1 MGGLFWIHA
10 ALFLHSGDTMK
21 RLYQSIAC
29 LAATCLIVAGMSQR
43 IWAAPPNVV
52 VILADDMGFSDL
64 GCYGSEIE
72 TPNFNRL
79 AYGGLRFTQ
88 GYNTARCWPTRGAL
102 LTGYY
107 AQSIRRDKMPGVP
120 GGNRGGRPDWARL
133 LPERLEAAGYRSYHS
148 GKWHV
153 DGEPL
158 EQGFA
163 HSLRIEGGQ
172 NDFFDPAGITVDG
185 KPVEET
191 DQFYVTTAVGEH
203 AAACLREHAEQHGD
217 KPFFSYVAFT
227 SPHFPLHAPQDIIE
241 KYKARYQAGWNIVQ
255 QDRYWRLVQSG
266 IINAP
271 LAAMEEDLG
280 PPYDFPDALEKLGPG
295 EINRPHPWQSLTPE
309 QQEFQA
315 TKMAIHAAMIDAMD
329 QAVGKVIE
337 QLEAMDALDNTLIFC
352 LSDNGGSAEIMVRGK
367 GHDRQL
373 PAGSAGTYLCLG
385 PGWSSCANTPF
396 RRHKT
401 WVHEGGI
408 STSWI
413 VHWPDG
419 IPSKSAL
426 REQPVH
432 VIDIAPTVLELAG
445 VEQPKEHSGVTE
457 PPLQGRSFVK
467 CLTDPTASPPH
478 ETLWWCHDG
487 HRAVRQNN
495 WKLVAARDE
504 PWELY
509 DLSSDRTEQ
518 NNIASAHPEQVK
530 QLENDWNEIATQNQR
545 LADLDGKNKPQGKP
559 KKKKPV
565 VKKPAAKKPAPKKQA
580 VSQTGK
586 TKNAQTGTPHSSP
599 PNVVII
605 FTDDMGYADPACF
618 GGTYAPTP
626 NIDRLAREG
635 IKLTDFHVAQPV
647 CSASRAALLTGCY
660 PNRIGIHGAL
670 SPKVTHGLSTEET
683 TLAELLRSRGYR
695 TGMVGKW
702 HLGHHRQFLPTRHGF
717 DEYFGL
723 PYSNDMWPYHPSAK
737 PGTYPPLPL
746 FENEKVIDKEVSPED
761 QTTLTK
767 RYAQRAVDFLKRA
780 GSQKDGRPFFL
791 YLAHS
796 MPHVPL
802 FASKSFQGKAAGG
815 LYGDVVAEIDASVGS
830 VLTALEETGH
840 LDDTLVLFTSDNGPW
855 LSYGNHAGSAGSF
868 REGKGT
874 TFEGGVRVPCV
885 ARLPG
890 VIPAGTVSDE
900 SLMTIDLLPSIA
912 HLTGQPLKTDAEGH
926 CILRG
931 KKIDGHDHLDLFCG
945 GTRAADAPDT
955 YHFYY
960 KKNEL
965 QAVRKGDWKL
975 FFPHSYRTMQG
986 QELGQDGKPGRYAQH
1001 KIGEELFDLSTD
1013 PNETKDVAKQHP
1025 KVVKQ
1030 LQAIAEKAR
1039 EELGDSLNK
1048 RTGKE
1053 ARPAGQLSKEND
1065 SKANPSKAA
1074 RKQKTIPVR
1083 LVSHAP
1089 TLSGRRPNIIYVMT
1103 DDQGYGDIAS
1113 HGNPVLKTPFLDRM
1127 RKQSVCLTEYHVSPT
1142 CAPTRAS
1149 LMTGQHEFRSGVTH
1163 TIHERERMAL
1173 SQTTLPELL
1182 KTAGYTTGIF
1192 GKWHLGDEDP
1202 YQPGSR
1208 GFDRVFIHGGGGIG
1222 QSFPGSCGD
1231 APGNKYFNPMIRS
1244 DGRFVQTRGYCTDI
1258 FFREAE
1264 TWITK
1269 CKEKDTPF
1277 FCYLSTNAPHGPLI
1291 PPASGDDHYRK
1302 ALQEAGL
1309 KNAKQI
1315 DRVAPFYAMVEN
1327 IDTNMGRLLRTIDS
1341 LGLADNTLIVFS
1353 TDNGSAAGSS
1363 FYNAEMHGSKN
1374 SPYRGGT
1381 RVPAFWK
1388 WKGVLPEGVNVP
1400 QVTAHIDVLPTL
1412 CELAGVKVPEAVDTK
1427 IEGRSLV
1434 PLLMNQNA
1442 EWPDRPLVTH
1452 QGRWKRGE
1460 AAQNAYKNCRIR
1472 EGRWSLVNTKNKPDA
1487 WELYDIDSDPSEE
1500 HDIAAEHQDVVH
1512 RLATTYEKWW
1522 ESVQPDLVNEDV
1534 DGPPENPF
1542 KTAYW
1547 KQFGPRPTQED
1558 VSYGK
1563 HQKQKLHFWKT
1574 PSATAENPAPL
1585 LFFIHGG
1592 GWSAG
1597 NRLSGLSQNLQPA
1610 LEAGISVASIEYRFV
1625 DEAEGIEPPV
1635 KAPLTDA
1642 ARALQFVRSKAS
1654 AWHLDPNRIV
1664 AAGGSAGACT
1674 SLWLAF
1680 HDEMADPTSDD
1691 PVARESTRLTAV
1703 AVSGAQTTLDPKQM
1717 KEWTPNSHYGAHA
1730 FGIPILASE
1739 SDRRTGRFTRFLKS
1753 RESLLPWIQEYSPYA
1768 LVTAD
1773 DPPVYMTYNNKPAL
1787 GHDAK
1792 DPTHSANFGV
1802 KLKEQLDSVKVPC
1815 ELVYPDAPNVKH
1827 PNLSD
1832 AVIDFLIP

>member
-1 MGGLFWIHA
+1 M
-10 ALFLHSGDTMK
+10 MK
-21 RLYQSIAC
+21 HFPRYVAVKVAVC
-29 LAATCLIVAGMSQR
+29 LLVGMTTQWV
-43 IWAAPPNVV
+43 WAAPPNVV

-72 TPNFNRL
+72 TPNFDRL
-79 AYGGLRFTQ
+79 AHGGLRFTQ

-107 AQSIRRDKMPGVP
+107 AQSIRRDKMPGVQ
-120 GGNRGGRPDWARL
+120 GGRRGGRPAWAQL
-133 LPERLEAAGYRSYHS
+133 LPERLAAAGYRSYHS

-153 DGEPL
+153 DGNPL

-163 HSLRIEGGQ
+163 HSLDIQGGQ

-185 KPVEET
+185 KTVKEK
-191 DQFYVTTAVGEH
+191 DDFYVTTAVGEH
-203 AAACLREHAEQHGD
+203 AAACLREHAEHHGD

-241 KYKARYQAGWNIVQ
+241 KYKTRYQAGWNVIQ
-255 QDRYWRLVQSG
+255 QARYKRLVQSG
-266 IINAP
+266 IITTP
-271 LAAMEEDLG
+271 LAPMEEDLG

-295 EINRPHPWQSLTPE
+295 EINRPLPWQSLTPE
-309 QQEFQA
+309 QQTFQA

-329 QAVGKVIE
+329 QAVGEVIQ
-337 QLEAMDALDNTLIFC
+337 QLEAMNAMEDTLILC
-352 LSDNGGSAEIMVRGK
+352 LSDNGGSAEIMVRGR
-367 GHDRQL
+367 GHDPVL

-396 RRHKT
+396 RRHKS

-408 STSWI
+408 ATSWI
-413 VHWPDG
+413 VHWPQG
-419 IPSKSAL
+419 IASKSAL

-432 VIDIAPTVLELAG
+432 VIDIVPTVLELAG
-445 VEQPKEHSGVTE
+445 IDHPKKHGEKAS
-457 PPLQGRSFVK
+457 PPLQGRSFVQ
-467 CLTDPTASPPH
+467 CLTNPTAPPPH

-487 HRAVRQNN
+487 HRAVRHND
-495 WKLVAARDE
+495 WKLVAARNE

-518 NNIASAHPEQVK
+518 NNLVLSHPEHVK
-530 QLENDWNEIATQNQR
+530 QLEEDWNQIATENQK
-545 LADLDGKNKPQGKP
+545 LANLDGKNQPPVNKKKRKSSP
-559 KKKKPV
+559 KKSV
-565 VKKPAAKKPAPKKQA
+565 QKKQLTSEA
-580 VSQTGK
+580 DQRK
-586 TKNAQTGTPHSSP
+586 DAQKDRSHRSP
-599 PNVVII
+599 PNVVIV
-605 FTDDMGYADPACF
+605 FTDDMGYADPACY
-618 GGTYAPTP
+618 GGTFAATP
-626 NIDRLAREG
+626 HIDRLAREG

-660 PNRIGIHGAL
+660 PNRLGIHGAL
-670 SPKVTHGLSTEET
+670 SPKSMHGLSADET

-695 TGMVGKW
+695 TSMVGKW
-702 HLGHHRQFLPTRHGF
+702 HLGHHRPFLPTRHGF

-723 PYSNDMWPYHPSAK
+723 PYSNDMWPYHPQAK

-746 FENEKVIDKEVSPED
+746 FENQEVIDKEVTPED
-761 QTTLTK
+761 QMTLTK

-780 GSQKDGRPFFL
+780 GTAKDGRPFFL

-802 FASKSFQGKAAGG
+802 FASKGFQGKAAGG

-900 SLMTIDLLPSIA
+900 ALMTIDILPSIA
-912 HLTGQPLKTDAEGH
+912 QLTGKPLKTDAEGH

-931 KKIDGHDHLDLFCG
+931 KKIDGHDHLNLFCG

-960 KKNEL
+960 RKNEL

-975 FFPHSYRTMQG
+975 FLPHSYRTMQG
-986 QELGQDGKPGRYAQH
+986 QELGRDGKPGKYTQH
-1001 KIGEELFDLSTD
+1001 KIGKVLFNLSTD
-1013 PNETKDVAKQHP
+1013 PHETKDVAKQYP
-1025 KVVKQ
+1025 KVVEQ

-1039 EELGDSLNK
+1039 VDLGDSLLK
-1048 RTGKE
+1048 RKGIGT
-1053 ARPAGQLSKEND
+1053 RPPGQLSNEND
-1065 SKANPSKAA
+1065 SKANQSKSAG
-1074 RKQKTIPVR
+1074 KQKTIPLY
-1083 LVSHAP
+1083 LVSHTP
-1089 TLSGRRPNIIYVMT
+1089 KLSERRPNIIYVMT

-1113 HGNPVLKTPFLDRM
+1113 HGNLVLKTPFLDRM

-1142 CAPTRAS
+1142 CAPTRAA
-1149 LMTGQHEFRSGVTH
+1149 LMTGRHEFHSGVTH
-1163 TIHERERMAL
+1163 TIRERERMAL

-1182 KTAGYTTGIF
+1182 RTAGYTTGIF
-1192 GKWHLGDEDP
+1192 GKWHLGDEDA

-1222 QSFPGSCGD
+1222 QSFSGSCGD
-1231 APGNKYFNPMIRS
+1231 APGNTYFAPMIRS
-1244 DGRFVQTRGYCTDI
+1244 DGRFIQTRGYCTDI

-1269 CKEKDTPF
+1269 CKEKDIPF

-1291 PPASGDDHYRK
+1291 PPATGDEYYRT

-1309 KNAKQI
+1309 KKPKQI

-1341 LGLADNTLIVFS
+1341 LGLAENTLIVFS
-1353 TDNGSAAGSS
+1353 TDNGSGAGSS
-1363 FYNAEMHGSKN
+1363 FYNAEMHGAKN

-1388 WKGVLPEGVNVP
+1388 WKGVLPEGVDVS

-1412 CELAGVKVPEAVDTK
+1412 CELAGVQIPQTVADK

-1434 PLLMNQNA
+1434 PLLKNQKA
-1442 EWPDRPLVTH
+1442 DWPDRPLVTH
-1452 QGRWKRGE
+1452 QGRWDRGK
-1460 AAQNAYKNCRIR
+1460 AAENKYKNCRIR
-1472 EGRWSLVNTKNKPDA
+1472 EGRWSLVNTKNKPDG
-1487 WELYDIDSDPSEE
+1487 WELYDINSDPSEKTNVASK
-1500 HDIAAEHQDVVH
+1500 HPDVVR
-1512 RLATTYEKWW
+1512 RLASSYTTWW

-1534 DGPPENPF
+1534 DGPSENPF

-1547 KQFGPRPTQED
+1547 KQYGPQPTHED

-1563 HQKQKLHFWKT
+1563 HPKQKLHFWKAS
-1574 PSATAENPAPL
+1574 SATAEHPAPL

-1592 GWSAG
+1592 GWSGG
-1597 NRLSGLSQNLQPA
+1597 NRFSGLSQNLKPA
-1610 LEAGISVASIEYRFV
+1610 LESGISVASIEYRFV
-1625 DEAEGIEPPV
+1625 DEAEGVEPPV

-1642 ARALQFVRSKAS
+1642 ARALQFVRSKAA
-1654 AWHLDPNRIV
+1654 AWHLDTNRIV

-1691 PVARESTRLTAV
+1691 PIAHESTRLTAV

-1717 KEWTPNSHYGAHA
+1717 KEWTPNSHYGGHA
-1730 FGIPILASE
+1730 FGIPTIASE
-1739 SDRRTGRFTRFLKS
+1739 GDRRSGRFTRFLES

-1773 DPPVYMTYNNKPAL
+1773 DPPVYMFYNNKPAL

-1802 KLKEQLDSVKVPC
+1802 KLKEHLDSVKVPS
-1815 ELVYPDAPNVKH
+1815 ELVYPDAPNVQH
-1827 PNLSD
+1827 ATMTE
-1832 AVIDFLIP
+1832 AVIDFLVP